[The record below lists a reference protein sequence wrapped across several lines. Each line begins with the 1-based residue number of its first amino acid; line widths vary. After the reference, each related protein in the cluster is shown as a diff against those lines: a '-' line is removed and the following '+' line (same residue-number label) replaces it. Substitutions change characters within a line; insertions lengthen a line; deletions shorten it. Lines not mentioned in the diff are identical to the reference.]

1 MIRRLH
7 LNGQSLGILPQT
19 QNLYNS
25 ATGTEKLLSS
35 FHLNGHALAF

>member
-7 LNGQSLGILPQT
+7 LNGQSLGIHPQT
-19 QNLYNS
+19 QNLYDS
-25 ATGTEKLLSS
+25 ATGKKLLSS

>member
-25 ATGTEKLLSS
+25 ATGKKLLS